1 MVCTCRGV
9 NRVSITVPKTGP
21 VISGPNTTT
30 TGREPVDPGIRMP
43 RTEQP
48 PADGVAIVYTHP
60 TCGYCDLLKEDL
72 VKDGV
77 SFREVDVS
85 KQPDQWTE
93 VERLSGGDK
102 ITPVMVT
109 ATGEVEIGYKGIGCN
124 YN

>member
-1 MVCTCRGV
+1 
-9 NRVSITVPKTGP
+9 
-21 VISGPNTTT
+21 
-30 TGREPVDPGIRMP
+30 MP

-60 TCGYCDLLKEDL
+60 TCWYCDLLTEDL
-72 VKDGV
+72 TKDGIP
-77 SFREVDVS
+77 FREIDVS
-85 KQPDQWTE
+85 KEPDQWSE

-109 ATGEVEIGYKGIGCN
+109 ATGDVEIGYKGIGCN